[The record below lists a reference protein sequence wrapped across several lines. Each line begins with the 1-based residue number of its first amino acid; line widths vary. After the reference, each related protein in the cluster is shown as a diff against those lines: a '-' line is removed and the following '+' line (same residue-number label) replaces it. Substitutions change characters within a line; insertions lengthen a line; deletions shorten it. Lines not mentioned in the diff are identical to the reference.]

1 MFANLSL
8 SKKLYAGFGL
18 ILLIIVVLVL
28 AALRGFDQVSSS
40 VKRNIHSYEVLNQ
53 SGGMLRSLINIET
66 GMRGY
71 ALTGRDGDLAPLR
84 EGEKEFAEY
93 FQRIR
98 SATADNP
105 QQQARLQQ
113 LQGLYQQWRGE
124 DIQANLTLRE
134 QVNAGTQSLA
144 ALSEQISAGRDK
156 ARMDAMRDVVSQLRE
171 NEKALL
177 EERSALMNQAKA
189 SASWILIGG
198 GLAAAVLAMLIAW
211 SLSNN
216 LAGRLEQALNVAR
229 RIAEGRLDN
238 SIDERGRDEVSVL
251 LQAFAA
257 MQLRLRGMIGEIKH
271 GAEQLVGAAQSI
283 SAASLQLS
291 ASAQEQSHSASSMAA
306 TVEQLTVSINH
317 VADNAGDAHALS
329 SESGRQSTEGG
340 SVIQETLERM
350 RVIANTVE
358 ASAGQIGELDQHAEQ
373 ISSIVG
379 VIQGVAEQTN
389 LLALNAAIEAA
400 RAGEQGRGFAV
411 VADEVRLLAQRT
423 ANSTQEITDM
433 VKKIQS
439 GTRDA
444 VQQMDVGVEQVK
456 GGLLLAQQAGE
467 AIVHIRQSSGDVV
480 RVVDQIS
487 LALREQTAASQ
498 DVARNV
504 ERIAQMSQQN
514 SQAVEQTSDTAGD
527 LQRLAQGLERQ
538 VNVFVL

>member
-8 SKKLYAGFGL
+8 RKKLYASFAL
-18 ILLIIVVLVL
+18 ILLIILVLVL

-53 SGGMLRSLINIET
+53 SGAVLRSLIDIET

-71 ALTGRDGDLAPLR
+71 ALTGQDSFLTPMHA
-84 EGEKEFAEY
+84 GEKGFTDYHDQIKA
-93 FQRIR
+93 
-98 SATADNP
+98 ATADNP
-105 QQQARLQQ
+105 EQQARLER
-113 LQGLYQQWRGE
+113 LQALYGQWLQD
-124 DIQANLTLRE
+124 DIQSSLTLRE
-134 QVNAGTQSLA
+134 QVNQGAQPFSALA
-144 ALSEQISAGRDK
+144 EQIAAGRGRAK
-156 ARMDAMRDVVSQLRE
+156 MDAMREVIGELRAS
-171 NEKALL
+171 EKALQDQ
-177 EERSALMNQAKA
+177 RTVSMNDAKRDA
-189 SASWILIGG
+189 VAILIGG
-198 GLAAAVLAMLIAW
+198 GLAAVVLAMLIAW
-211 SLSNN
+211 SLSGN
-216 LAGRLEQALNVAR
+216 LSRRLGQALDVAQ

-238 SIDERGRDEVSVL
+238 AIDGSGRDEIGTL
-251 LQAFAA
+251 LQALSA
-257 MQLRLRGMIGEIKH
+257 MQARLRGMIGEIRQ
-271 GAEQLVGAAQSI
+271 GAEQLVSASQSI
-283 SAASLQLS
+283 SSASLQLS

-340 SVIQETLERM
+340 SVIQETLQSM
-350 RVIANTVE
+350 RLIADTVQ

-379 VIQGVAEQTN
+379 VIKSIAEQTN

-433 VKKIQS
+433 VKKIQL

-444 VQQMDVGVEQVK
+444 VSSMDVGVEQVK
-456 GGLLLAQQAGE
+456 GGVALAQQAGE
-467 AIVHIRQSSGDVV
+467 AIVTIRQSSADVV

-504 ERIAQMSQQN
+504 ERIAQMSQHN
-514 SQAVEQTSDTAGD
+514 SQAVEQTSETAGA

>member
-8 SKKLYAGFGL
+8 RKKLYASFAL
-18 ILLIIVVLVL
+18 ILLIILVLVL

-53 SGGMLRSLINIET
+53 SGAVLRSLIDIET

-71 ALTGRDGDLAPLR
+71 ALTGQDSFLTPMHA
-84 EGEKEFAEY
+84 GEKGFTDYHDQIKA
-93 FQRIR
+93 
-98 SATADNP
+98 ATADNP
-105 QQQARLQQ
+105 EQQARLER
-113 LQGLYQQWRGE
+113 LQALYGQWLQD
-124 DIQANLTLRE
+124 DIQSSLSLRE
-134 QVNAGTQSLA
+134 QVNQGAQPFSALA
-144 ALSEQISAGRDK
+144 EQIAAGRGRAK
-156 ARMDAMRDVVSQLRE
+156 MDAMREVIGELRAS
-171 NEKALL
+171 EKALQDQ
-177 EERSALMNQAKA
+177 RTASMNDAKRDALA
-189 SASWILIGG
+189 ILIGG
-198 GLAAAVLAMLIAW
+198 GLAAVVLAMLIAW
-211 SLSNN
+211 SLSGN
-216 LAGRLEQALNVAR
+216 LSRRLGQALDVAQ

-238 SIDERGRDEVSVL
+238 AIDGSGRDEIGTL
-251 LQAFAA
+251 LQALSA
-257 MQLRLRGMIGEIKH
+257 MQARLRSMIGEIRQ
-271 GAEQLVGAAQSI
+271 GAEQLVSASQSI
-283 SAASLQLS
+283 SSASLQLS

-340 SVIQETLERM
+340 SVIQETLQSM
-350 RVIANTVE
+350 RLIADTVQ

-379 VIQGVAEQTN
+379 VIKSIAEQTN

-433 VKKIQS
+433 VKKIQL

-444 VQQMDVGVEQVK
+444 VSSMDVGVEQVK
-456 GGLLLAQQAGE
+456 GGVALAQQAGE
-467 AIVHIRQSSGDVV
+467 AIVTIRQSSADVV

-504 ERIAQMSQQN
+504 ERIAQMSQHN
-514 SQAVEQTSDTAGD
+514 SQAVEQTSETAGA